1 MAWEKRGGRQR
12 YFYLSE
18 RRADGRVRKRYFGKG
33 LLAEVESIR
42 WEAKEILRQ
51 RQLRERKTI
60 LELESMTKDGA
71 ASVRTVVE
79 AHLYAAGFHNPKGRG
94 WRRRREMIR
103 PAQTEKREAP
113 QTRVLEIDAEIDRLT
128 LGELVS
134 RCRRGDRAAAKTLR
148 QVLHEYPD
156 LFQGLGQAA
165 LKVQTKWIRAI
176 TGSDL
181 FEREMA
187 LRATRELREA
197 LLAEGSGTQLEK
209 LVVEQVIS
217 SQLQQAYHESS
228 EAETASRGAEVSKYR
243 QDAIERASR
252 RHMKALGTMATL
264 RTVMPEVKA
273 SSIPLVDLREPQA
286 CETLER
292 HGRNRMLGEISQ
304 SQLQSPASIHI
315 G

>member
-1 MAWEKRGGRQR
+1 
-12 YFYLSE
+12 
-18 RRADGRVRKRYFGKG
+18 
-33 LLAEVESIR
+33 
-42 WEAKEILRQ
+42 
-51 RQLRERKTI
+51 
-60 LELESMTKDGA
+60 
-71 ASVRTVVE
+71 
-79 AHLYAAGFHNPKGRG
+79 
-94 WRRRREMIR
+94 MIR

-252 RHMKALGTMATL
+252 RHMKALGTLANL
-264 RTVMPEVKA
+264 RTLMPRA
-273 SSIPLVDLREPQA
+273 AQNGAHRSAMPLDPTSRDNRGKPQLSGVNRLSGA
-286 CETLER
+286 LQDHGQTLAV
-292 HGRNRMLGEISQ
+292 H
-304 SQLQSPASIHI
+304 
-315 G
+315 

>member
-1 MAWEKRGGRQR
+1 M
-12 YFYLSE
+12 
-18 RRADGRVRKRYFGKG
+18 G
-33 LLAEVESIR
+33 L
-42 WEAKEILRQ
+42 
-51 RQLRERKTI
+51 
-60 LELESMTKDGA
+60 
-71 ASVRTVVE
+71 
-79 AHLYAAGFHNPKGRG
+79 AG
-94 WRRRREMIR
+94 
-103 PAQTEKREAP
+103 
-113 QTRVLEIDAEIDRLT
+113 
-128 LGELVS
+128 
-134 RCRRGDRAAAKTLR
+134 
-148 QVLHEYPD
+148 YPD

-252 RHMKALGTMATL
+252 RHMKALGTLANL
-264 RTVMPEVKA
+264 RTLMPRA
-273 SSIPLVDLREPQA
+273 AQNGAHRSAMPLDQTSRDNRGKPQLSGVNRLSGA
-286 CETLER
+286 LQDHGQTLAV
-292 HGRNRMLGEISQ
+292 H
-304 SQLQSPASIHI
+304 
-315 G
+315 